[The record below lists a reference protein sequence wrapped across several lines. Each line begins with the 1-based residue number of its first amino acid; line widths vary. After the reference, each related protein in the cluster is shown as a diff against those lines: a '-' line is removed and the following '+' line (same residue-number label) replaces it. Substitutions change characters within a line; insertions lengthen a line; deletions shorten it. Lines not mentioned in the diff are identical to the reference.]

1 MKPQNLLAGQWQV
14 HRCGPPS
21 LTLHVHA
28 MATRPQGFSTRDNL
42 TPYPSLPQETLGNV
56 GRHFWSSQLGKD
68 AASIYRVEARDA
80 TKHPIMHRTPPI
92 IKESLTPDLKCKIPG
107 TAASF
112 HLTWGPQAP
121 PGSPSP
127 PWGCPEK

>member
-1 MKPQNLLAGQWQV
+1 MDVINTQIFEKIQASD
-14 HRCGPPS
+14 S
-21 LTLHVHA
+21 LIPNTLFICLYNFIHA
-28 MATRPQGFSTRDNL
+28 
-42 TPYPSLPQETLGNV
+42 
-56 GRHFWSSQLGKD
+56 
-68 AASIYRVEARDA
+68 
-80 TKHPIMHRTPPI
+80 
-92 IKESLTPDLKCKIPG
+92 LTPDLKCKIPG